1 MNNTQSSNK
10 KKSAWVTPELSQM
23 SIEQT
28 LSGLLPNPSET
39 MADFNSSESV
49 PGGLES

>member
-1 MNNTQSSNK
+1 MDNTQSSCK
-10 KKSAWVTPELSQM
+10 QKSAWVTPKLSHM

-39 MADFNSSESV
+39 MANFHSSENV